1 MKNLYIKIIK
11 LSAAL
16 MLLAVAG
23 ANAQALLSG
32 KVSDKDGSLTGVS
45 VSISG
50 AGGTTTDV
58 NGKYAIKL
66 AKGSYTVSFSYIGY
80 LKFSKPVTIT
90 NADVVL
96 DVVLVSESS
105 ALNEVIVLGGRGTG
119 RTKMESAV
127 PVDVVY
133 ANQVNQTT
141 AKPDLMSQLNQAVP
155 SFNYNKQSGGDGTDA
170 VDFASLRGLGFDQ
183 TLVLINGK
191 RRHLSAFV
199 NEVGT
204 RGRGN
209 SGTDLNAIPEAS
221 IDHVEILRDGASA
234 QYGSDA
240 IAGVINIILRK
251 DINHLNVTGGF
262 SGYNDQK
269 YNSANNVDPYG
280 YYTGSKFDGK
290 TGTIGAD
297 YGLAIGKNG
306 GFINIG
312 ANYENQGKTYRSIRD
327 TNWQTNPNTLEA
339 QPVARERRA
348 FGDGSVVSGGGMYNM
363 EVPIK
368 GTKTVFYSFGG
379 YNYKHS
385 NVYAYT
391 RSWNYDNGL
400 RQNPTKFPTDAN
412 GNLVFVPGIMKVDAP
427 PGTPYNPDNVYYDPQ
442 EDVYIKDLSAA
453 VGFRGT
459 TESDWDWDISN
470 NLGRNDFH
478 YWGNNTFNA
487 SLPYVPGQP
496 IQTRFD
502 DGGFNFLQN
511 TANADITKRFKGVA
525 QGLQLSFGAEF
536 RYERYQLYA
545 GEPNS
550 YRDGGAKLPVIGSK
564 GQDSLISKASG
575 SEGYP
580 GYQPT
585 TPTQPG
591 DASVADRTNEAAYAE
606 GALDVTKDWVIDGA
620 ARVENYSDFGGVST
634 FKFATRYKVTDNF
647 NLRGSVSTGFRA
659 PSLQQLNFSNTNT
672 TVIGSTLVYTKLVPN
687 YSEIARTAG
696 IPKLKQ
702 ETSTNYSLG
711 LTWAPVPE
719 LNVSVDAYE
728 IKVKNRI
735 VISGLYAQGD
745 AALGTALN
753 NILIAQNI
761 GDAQF
766 FANAVNT
773 TNKGVDIVLDY
784 KKRWDKTH
792 LNILLAGNIQGLT
805 IDKINIPSTFKG
817 SAYDSATFFSD
828 REQYF
833 LKASAPKAKF
843 TLNMEYGVK
852 KLSLG
857 TRFTYYGD
865 VKELGFGET
874 SAPAN
879 APDPFF
885 PYVTLDATGQA
896 IPEIFDFSPKVTTDI
911 YASLK
916 VNKTVLLTVGV
927 DNLFNVHPNT
937 NVIKGSVNPNTGSSF
952 GDSESG
958 GPFEAVQMG
967 FNGMRIFTKITLNF

>member
-1 MKNLYIKIIK
+1 MKQLYIKSIK
-11 LSAAL
+11 LIV
-16 MLLAVAG
+16 LLLLVSVAG
-23 ANAQALLSG
+23 VQAQALLSG
-32 KVSDKDGSLTGVS
+32 KVSDKESTLTGVS
-45 VSISG
+45 VNVSG
-50 AGGTTTDV
+50 VGGTITNVD
-58 NGKYAIKL
+58 GKYSLKL
-66 AKGSYTVSFSYIGY
+66 AKGSYTVTFSYIGY
-80 LKFSKPVTIT
+80 LKVTKQVTIT
-90 NADVVL
+90 NDDVVL
-96 DVVLVSESS
+96 DIVLVSEAS
-105 ALNEVIVLGGRGTG
+105 ALNEVVVLGGRGAG

-133 ANQVNQTT
+133 ANQANQTT

-155 SFNYNKQSGGDGTDA
+155 SFNYNKQSGGDGSDA
-170 VDFASLRGLGFDQ
+170 IDFASLRGLGFDQ
-183 TLVLINGK
+183 TLVLVNGK

-209 SGTDLNAIPEAS
+209 SGTDLNAIPEAA

-240 IAGVINIILRK
+240 IAGVINIVLKK

-262 SGYNDQK
+262 SGYDDQK
-269 YNSANNVDPYG
+269 YNTLNNVDPAG
-280 YYTGSKFDGK
+280 YYTGNKFDGQ
-290 TGTIGAD
+290 TFTLGGD
-297 YGLAIGKNG
+297 YGIAIGKNG
-306 GFINIG
+306 GFLNIG
-312 ANYENQGKTYRSIRD
+312 ANYENQGKTFRAIRD

-363 EVPIK
+363 EIPIK
-368 GTKTVFYSFGG
+368 GTNTTFYSFGG

-400 RQNPTKFPTDAN
+400 RSNPTKFPTDAN
-412 GNLVFVPGIMKVDAP
+412 GNLIFVPGIMKVDGAP
-427 PGTPYNPDNVYYDPQ
+427 DGSIGPNNVYYDPQ

-453 VGFRGT
+453 VGFRGK
-459 TESDWDWDISN
+459 TESDWEWDISN

-478 YWGNNTFNA
+478 YWGDNTFNA
-487 SLPYVPGQP
+487 SLPYVQGQP

-511 TANADITKRFKGVA
+511 TANADITKRIKGVA

-550 YRDGGAKLPVIGSK
+550 YRDGGALLPVIGSK

-580 GYQPT
+580 GYQPS
-585 TPTQPG
+585 
-591 DASVADRTNEAAYAE
+591 DASIAHRTNEALYAE
-606 GALDVTKDWVIDGA
+606 GALDVTKDWLVDGA

-634 FKFATRYKVTDNF
+634 FKLATRYKATDNF
-647 NLRGSVSTGFRA
+647 NLRGSISTGFRA

-672 TVIGSTLVYTKLVPN
+672 TVIGGNLVYTKLVPN

-711 LTWAPVPE
+711 FTWQPVPD
-719 LNVSVDAYE
+719 LAVTVDAYE

-735 VISGLYAQGD
+735 VISGLYQQGD
-745 AALGTALN
+745 AALGTSLN
-753 NILIAQNI
+753 SILASQGI

-773 TNKGVDIVLDY
+773 SNKGIDFVIDY
-784 KKRWDKTH
+784 KKRWGSNHFTA
-792 LNILLAGNIQGLT
+792 LLAGNIQGLT

-843 TLNMEYGVK
+843 TLNLEYGVK
-852 KLSLG
+852 KLSFG

-916 VNKTVLLTVGV
+916 INKNLLWTLGI

-967 FNGMRIFTKITLNF
+967 FNGMRIFTKLTFNF